1 MATFQ
6 PACIA
11 HAMKYTHLENLFY
24 CLLEFEHGSLTILD
38 HKLHKYSHSYEM
50 ISLYML

>member
-24 CLLEFEHGSLTILD
+24 CLLEEHGSLTILD
-38 HKLHKYSHSYEM
+38 HKLHKCRHSYGM
-50 ISLYML
+50 ISSYML